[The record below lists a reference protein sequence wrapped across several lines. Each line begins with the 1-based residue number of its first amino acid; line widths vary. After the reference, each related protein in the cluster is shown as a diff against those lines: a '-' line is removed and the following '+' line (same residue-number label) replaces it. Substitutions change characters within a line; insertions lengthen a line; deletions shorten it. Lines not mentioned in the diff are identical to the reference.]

1 MKLKSMIILC
11 GLVAA
16 GCAACSREI
25 QPAGERNIPEG
36 QVRVVMPVQAGQ
48 MECVTRAADE
58 DTVSDLNVYLFDA
71 YSRELVLHSYLT
83 SMELEFNCVPGNY
96 ELYVIANAY
105 ADLGELQYAQVTG
118 RTVNF
123 MVGLRSLPM
132 SAMREL
138 QIEQQPGNQVTLPP
152 LELERD
158 MAKVTYSISAA
169 PAMNGVE
176 IVSLQVCN
184 IPRRGAVFG
193 DTAPSTQE
201 DEYVSS
207 NRSIVMDGQGRYT
220 DELYMPQN
228 CQGIVASVT
237 DQRLKDADHAPQYA
251 TYLMI
256 RAVRENKVLEYR
268 VYLGENN
275 TTDFNVRR
283 NTRYSLDITMRARA
297 KWTPACS
304 ATRSTCTTI
313 WRTPTQHSPAIASPR
328 RRGICISTLPGIRPG
343 AR

>member
-1 MKLKSMIILC
+1 MIILC
-11 GLVAA
+11 GLAAA

-48 MECVTRAADE
+48 MECVTRTADE
-58 DTVSDLNVYLFDA
+58 DTVNDLNVYLFDA

-105 ADLGELQYAQVTG
+105 ADLGELQYAQVTD

-138 QIEQQPGNQVTLPP
+138 QIEQQPGNRVTLPP

-158 MAKVTYSISAA
+158 MAQVTYSISAA
-169 PAMNGVE
+169 PAMKGME

-184 IPRRGAVFG
+184 IPRRGAIFG
-193 DTAPSTQE
+193 DTAPSAQE

-207 NRSIVMDGQGRYT
+207 NRSIVRT
-220 DELYMPQN
+220 D
-228 CQGIVASVT
+228 
-237 DQRLKDADHAPQYA
+237 KDA
-251 TYLMI
+251 I
-256 RAVRENKVLEYR
+256 RMNCTCRRTVREPSPPL
-268 VYLGENN
+268 
-275 TTDFNVRR
+275 
-283 NTRYSLDITMRARA
+283 
-297 KWTPACS
+297 
-304 ATRSTCTTI
+304 
-313 WRTPTQHSPAIASPR
+313 PTS
-328 RRGICISTLPGIRPG
+328 G
-343 AR
+343 

>member
-1 MKLKSMIILC
+1 MKLKSMIILG

-48 MECVTRAADE
+48 MACVTRAADE
-58 DTVSDLNVYLFDA
+58 DTVNDLNVYLFDA

-105 ADLGELQYAQVTG
+105 ADLGELQYAQVTD

-138 QIEQQPGNQVTLPP
+138 QIEQQPGNRVTLPP

-169 PAMNGVE
+169 PAMKGME

-184 IPRRGAVFG
+184 IPWRGAVFG
-193 DTAPSTQE
+193 DTAPSAQE
-201 DEYVSS
+201 DEYVAS
-207 NRSIVMDGQGRYT
+207 NRSIVMDGQGR
-220 DELYMPQN
+220 
-228 CQGIVASVT
+228 
-237 DQRLKDADHAPQYA
+237 
-251 TYLMI
+251 
-256 RAVRENKVLEYR
+256 
-268 VYLGENN
+268 
-275 TTDFNVRR
+275 
-283 NTRYSLDITMRARA
+283 
-297 KWTPACS
+297 
-304 ATRSTCTTI
+304 
-313 WRTPTQHSPAIASPR
+313 
-328 RRGICISTLPGIRPG
+328 
-343 AR
+343 

>member
-1 MKLKSMIILC
+1 MIILC

-105 ADLGELQYAQVTG
+105 ADLGELQYAQVTD

-184 IPRRGAVFG
+184 IPRRGAIFG
-193 DTAPSTQE
+193 DTAPSAQE

-220 DELYMPQN
+220 DEL
-228 CQGIVASVT
+228 
-237 DQRLKDADHAPQYA
+237 
-251 TYLMI
+251 
-256 RAVRENKVLEYR
+256 
-268 VYLGENN
+268 
-275 TTDFNVRR
+275 
-283 NTRYSLDITMRARA
+283 
-297 KWTPACS
+297 
-304 ATRSTCTTI
+304 
-313 WRTPTQHSPAIASPR
+313 
-328 RRGICISTLPGIRPG
+328 
-343 AR
+343 